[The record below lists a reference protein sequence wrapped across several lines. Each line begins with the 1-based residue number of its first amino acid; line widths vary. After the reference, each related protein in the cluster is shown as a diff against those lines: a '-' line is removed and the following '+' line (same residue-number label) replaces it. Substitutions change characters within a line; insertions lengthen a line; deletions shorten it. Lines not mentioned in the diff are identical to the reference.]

1 MGGYISGDSNFAAA
15 ELEQPGSG
23 LQQGY
28 CGCETSFSSV
38 QVHRLF
44 LCRNKH
50 RYTLMPNLIRQ
61 NGEENVHG
69 KSIANFKYLHLEIH
83 KYLHFLPSCQTAFN
97 LKFCKAIKKQI
108 KKLRLQ

>member
-1 MGGYISGDSNFAAA
+1 MGTFLEIAILQLLSWSNLAVVCNKATVAVRRASAAFKFTVSFFA
-15 ELEQPGSG
+15 
-23 LQQGY
+23 
-28 CGCETSFSSV
+28 ET
-38 QVHRLF
+38 
-44 LCRNKH
+44 NTGN
-50 RYTLMPNLIRQ
+50 TLMPNLIRQ